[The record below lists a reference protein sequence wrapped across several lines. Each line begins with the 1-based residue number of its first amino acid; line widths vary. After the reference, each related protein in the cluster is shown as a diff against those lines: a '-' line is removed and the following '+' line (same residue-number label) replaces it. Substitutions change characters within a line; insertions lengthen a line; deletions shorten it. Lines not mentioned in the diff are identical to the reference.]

1 MTLLIIIIIIII
13 IVVVVAV
20 IIIISSITITIIIVI
35 VIFRTYPSALYYFL
49 VKSVSSGQIGHHHR
63 CTSKVTDQSQTCQH
77 ISYPIR
83 WLLR

>member
-1 MTLLIIIIIIII
+1 MTLLIINIIINIIIIIIVIIINIIIIIIII
-13 IVVVVAV
+13 IV
-20 IIIISSITITIIIVI
+20 
-35 VIFRTYPSALYYFL
+35 IFRTYQSGLYYFL